1 MTKADSDDQPEP
13 VEQSEKQEQSTPQPK
28 SVPDDLMPR
37 IRQLLEK
44 EHLYLN
50 PNLKLADVAE
60 ALGINRNA
68 ISACVNAQG
77 STFNQLVNDYR
88 LQHAKEL
95 LRSDSDMKMATVG
108 LESGFANERSFFR
121 VFKDATGMTPKEWAA
136 KQ

>member
-1 MTKADSDDQPEP
+1 MEN
-13 VEQSEKQEQSTPQPK
+13 
-28 SVPDDLMPR
+28 
-37 IRQLLEK
+37 

-50 PNLKLADVAE
+50 PNLKLANIAE
-60 ALGINRNA
+60 ALGVNRNA
-68 ISACVNAQG
+68 VSACINAQG
-77 STFNQLVNDYR
+77 GTFIQLVNDYR

-95 LRSDSDMKMATVG
+95 LRSDSSKKMATIG